1 MTAGSIWIGPSILSS
16 DLLRLGEQIA
26 IAEHA
31 GVDFIHFDV
40 MDGRFVPNIT
50 FGMPV
55 ARAVR
60 EATRLPLD
68 VHLMIVE
75 PEKYV
80 REFVEA
86 GADTVTIQ
94 VEAAVH
100 AHRTL
105 ADIHEMGATPGIAL
119 NPGTPLSAVTELIP
133 FIGNLLIMTVD
144 PGFGGQTFIP
154 AMLDKVRRA
163 RDLIDDRNPN
173 CRLEID
179 GGIKA
184 SNIGRVVA
192 AGADTFV
199 AGSSIFDGTDRI
211 AENVTAL
218 RRAASVLAG
227 SDRSDSPNLG

>member
-1 MTAGSIWIGPSILSS
+1 LSASPVWIGPSILSS
-16 DLLRLGEQIA
+16 DLLRLGEQIEV
-26 IAEHA
+26 AERA

-55 ARAVR
+55 LRAVR
-60 EATRLPLD
+60 TATRLPVD

-100 AHRTL
+100 AHRIL

-119 NPGTPLSAVTELIP
+119 NPGTPLTAVAELIP

-154 AMLDKVRRA
+154 SMLDKIRRA
-163 RDLIDDRNPN
+163 RALLDERNQR

-179 GGIKA
+179 GGIRA
-184 SNIGRVVA
+184 SNIARVVE
-192 AGADTFV
+192 AGGDTFV
-199 AGSSIFDGTDRI
+199 AGSSIFDGTDRV
-211 AENVTAL
+211 AANVEAL
-218 RRAASVLAG
+218 RQAVSVPAG
-227 SDRSDSPNLG
+227 